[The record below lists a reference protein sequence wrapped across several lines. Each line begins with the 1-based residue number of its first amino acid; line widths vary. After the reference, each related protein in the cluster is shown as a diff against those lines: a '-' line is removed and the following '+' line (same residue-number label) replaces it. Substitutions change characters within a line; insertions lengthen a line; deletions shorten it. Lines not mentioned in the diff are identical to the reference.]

1 MDYTPPTSPVCRVDV
16 TQRNSERLP
25 VSPVTPDLKKFPLLR
40 NNLFSTATTDKTPE
54 TSLYYLEQD
63 LKSYKVSPMSSPL
76 NNSAETIQL
85 LSEWTHEDI
94 EQKMISGSMDFIRNT
109 QFKLKSNRIL
119 GQGSYCYICEV
130 ETNTGNPLVLKF
142 PHSKRK
148 TRTLLNEA
156 LILTYLHMANLGLE
170 ENYIIP
176 FNGITY
182 INKSHFNKLRR
193 NEYIPALILPKLNLN
208 LQQLIK
214 FLKQNNSNDIIMKK
228 TIWKKLFNGMIIA
241 LHYLKLKKVIH
252 GDIKTANIMVSALNG
267 EGIFS
272 LDDLTFYLCDFTSS
286 IIDISSDIK
295 YTCSGSG
302 PMTQN
307 NINLDTTL
315 EYCPPEV
322 IERITN
328 SNNSTNN
335 EPIFSHMTD
344 LYSLGLCLLSFI
356 SENEPYTELKNFKFH
371 NNMTG
376 SSASSYSASNGIT
389 SSVQH
394 TQWLINSIL
403 RNDPITLNTFNGDE
417 NYYRENWSEELSLVS
432 KILVNR
438 ISLEECISYI

>member
-1 MDYTPPTSPVCRVDV
+1 MDYTPPASPLCRIDV
-16 TQRNSERLP
+16 TQRNNERLP
-25 VSPVTPDLKKFPLLR
+25 ISPITPDLKKFPLLR
-40 NNLFSTATTDKTPE
+40 NNVFNTTDITPE

-63 LKSYKVSPMSSPL
+63 LNTYKISPMSPSL
-76 NNSAETIQL
+76 NDSSETLQL
-85 LSEWTHEDI
+85 LSDWTHQDI
-94 EQKMISGSMDFIRNT
+94 EQKIISGSMDFIKDPT
-109 QFKLKSNRIL
+109 CKLKSSRIL

-130 ETNTGNPLVLKF
+130 ETDSQNPLVLKF

-156 LILTYLHMANLGLE
+156 LILTYLHMTDSGLE

-182 INKSHFNKLRR
+182 INKLHFNKLRR

-214 FLKQNNSNDIIMKK
+214 FLKQNYSHDISMKK

-252 GDIKTANIMVSALNG
+252 GDIKTANIMVSALNK

-286 IIDISSDIK
+286 IIDISADIK
-295 YTCSGSG
+295 YAYRATETV
-302 PMTQN
+302 TQN
-307 NINLDTTL
+307 NLSLDTTL

-322 IERITN
+322 IERMTN
-328 SNNSTNN
+328 SNNSTNT

-356 SENEPYTELKNFKFH
+356 CENEPYRELKNFKFH
-371 NNMTG
+371 NDMTDSSSSPYGG
-376 SSASSYSASNGIT
+376 SSGIT

-417 NYYRENWSEELSLVS
+417 NYYRDNWSEELSLVS

-438 ISLEECISYI
+438 ISLEGCISYI